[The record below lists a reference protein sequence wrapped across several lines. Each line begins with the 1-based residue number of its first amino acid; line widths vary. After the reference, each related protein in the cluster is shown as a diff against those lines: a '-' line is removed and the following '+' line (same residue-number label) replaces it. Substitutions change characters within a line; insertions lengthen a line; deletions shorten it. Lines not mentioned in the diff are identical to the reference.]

1 MEKKNMVLLTVI
13 AVATLLV
20 AVIGATFAF
29 FTATV
34 QDNRSGSGDTG
45 ETSLTAG
52 SVASST
58 IVASVDGS
66 AGQFTAT
73 DVYPGHKE
81 IAALMVTADNQ
92 QGDKNSTTDI
102 AIQYNVTN
110 NTYAANEIKVS
121 VYKSDSQ
128 ITAVTKNENGGN
140 DYFGCHHTSGKA
152 TAGDFTGEEVSPGEN
167 TVKFYEECT
176 KDYDDLKAENQS
188 SVTQV
193 GSDQLLAQGKST
205 ITFEDQITA
214 NANNKKE
221 VYYYVVVEFVD
232 TKNAAT
238 SVEAQNA
245 SMNAQLEGTIT
256 VVPA

>member
-34 QDNRSGSGDTG
+34 QDNRETGGDTG

-81 IAALMVTADNQ
+81 IAALMVTADNE

-102 AIQYNVTN
+102 AIQYDVTN

-128 ITAVTKNENGGN
+128 ITAVTENENGGN

-152 TAGDFTGEEVSPGEN
+152 TARDFDGEVSPDAN
-167 TVKFYEECT
+167 AVKFYEECD
-176 KDYDDLKAENQS
+176 KDYADLKNENQS

-193 GSDQLLAQGKST
+193 GSDQLLKTGTST

-214 NANNKKE
+214 NASSQKA
-221 VYYYVVVEFVD
+221 VYYYVVVEFVNDEKGD
-232 TKNAAT
+232 TED
-238 SVEAQNA
+238 EAQNA